1 MHIITGLD
9 MGGAEMMLL
18 KLLSASREYWQ
29 SMVVSLKDEG
39 IIGPAITEL
48 GVPVECLRLRSYSSN
63 PARFVSLL
71 RLTRKFRPQVIQGWM
86 PHGNLAASLTQ
97 FASRIGAPVIWN
109 IRMSLDAVE
118 GEKLTTLGLIRLGAL
133 LSRHPAAIIYNSMA
147 GAKQHEKCGYRSAQ
161 SAVISNGFDCDV
173 FRPDEGAHSRI
184 CEQLGLESSAILIG
198 LVARLHPMKD
208 HFGFLQAASLVSAVH
223 PQARFLL
230 IGKGLAESEPTLAKL
245 IGQLNLAGRVLLLGE
260 RTDASQL
267 TAGLDIACSSS
278 AWGEGFSNAIGEA
291 MACGVPSVV
300 TDVGDSAYLVGDTGG
315 TVPPRNPD
323 ALAQAIGKLIEAG
336 PANRK
341 GLGMAA
347 RRRIESE
354 FSLSRI
360 ARRYENLYRE
370 CLACPQ

>member
-29 SMVVSLKDEG
+29 SIVVSLKDEG

-133 LSRHPAAIIYNSMA
+133 LSRHPAAIIYNSMT

-260 RTDASQL
+260 RTDASKL

-336 PANRK
+336 PAKRK